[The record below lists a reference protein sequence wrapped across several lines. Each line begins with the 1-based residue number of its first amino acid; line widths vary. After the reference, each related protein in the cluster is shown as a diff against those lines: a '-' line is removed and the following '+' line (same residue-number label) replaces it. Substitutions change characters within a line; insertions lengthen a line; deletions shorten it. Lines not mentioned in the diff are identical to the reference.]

1 MHKYLLFLGTS
12 LAVAQP
18 ALADDG
24 EIVVTATGLA
34 QPAESAPQSITVI
47 TRTFTTVT
55 FGTATALTA
64 AFATAIAFA
73 FSGTAVSTFCTF
85 GCCISCCFFSR
96 LFRGFRGRIGLR

>member
-47 TRTFTTVT
+47 TRS
-55 FGTATALTA
+55 LM
-64 AFATAIAFA
+64 
-73 FSGTAVSTFCTF
+73 SP
-85 GCCISCCFFSR
+85 
-96 LFRGFRGRIGLR
+96 